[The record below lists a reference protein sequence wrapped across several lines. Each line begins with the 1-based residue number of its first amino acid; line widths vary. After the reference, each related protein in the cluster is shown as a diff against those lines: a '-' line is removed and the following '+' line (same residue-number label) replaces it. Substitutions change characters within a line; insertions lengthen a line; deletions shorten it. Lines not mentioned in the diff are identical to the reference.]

1 MPEAT
6 KTRPHSALSLNTDG
20 RRHPVENGMAV
31 FTLVTGL
38 VSFAVG
44 WIVDLHLL
52 ACATGAAALVVG
64 MYAQMI
70 SATRNQRIVIVTG
83 MIAAFVGGALGLA
96 HGGFS
101 G

>member
-6 KTRPHSALSLNTDG
+6 KTRPRSSLSLNSDG
-20 RRHPVENGMAV
+20 RRHPMENGMAL
-31 FTLVTGL
+31 FTLVAGV
-38 VSFAVG
+38 VSFAAG
-44 WIVDLHLL
+44 WIVSLHLA
-52 ACATGAAALVVG
+52 ACVTGAAALAVG

-96 HGGFS
+96 HGGFYP
-101 G
+101 